1 MSSQKEGRQDQ
12 VAGLQS
18 HWIPPACFHDKSSPF
33 RGPRAVHS
41 QQNVAVGGEIHSVLV
56 FARFNQC
63 LEVSAWESLSP
74 DIGQIFEWGAA
85 S

>member
-1 MSSQKEGRQDQ
+1 MTKAAPSGALGR
-12 VAGLQS
+12 L
-18 HWIPPACFHDKSSPF
+18 
-33 RGPRAVHS
+33 HS
-41 QQNVAVGGEIHSVLV
+41 QQNVDVGGEIHSVLV

-74 DIGQIFEWGAA
+74 DIGQIFEWGAV

>member
-12 VAGLQS
+12 VAGPRS

-33 RGPRAVHS
+33 RAVHS
-41 QQNVAVGGEIHSVLV
+41 LQNVAVGGEIHSVLV
-56 FARFNQC
+56 FVRFNQC